1 MAEVVRTEKQGAVGI
16 VTIARP
22 ERRNALNLEVKQLI
36 VDALQSIAADAEL
49 AAIVLTGDGGYF
61 VAGTDIAEMSTMRPT
76 DHLRLDTDRVF
87 HVIRESRKPV
97 IAAVEGYAL
106 GGGCELALACD
117 IIMAADDAA
126 SANPRSRW
134 ASCPAPAA
142 PSACCAQPGA
152 TRHCSGR

>member
-1 MAEVVRTEKQGAVGI
+1 MAEVVRREKQGAVGI

-36 VDALQSIAADAEL
+36 VDALQAMAADDQV

-87 HVIRESRKPV
+87 HVDSRV
-97 IAAVEGYAL
+97 TQAR
-106 GGGCELALACD
+106 D
-117 IIMAADDAA
+117 
-126 SANPRSRW
+126 RS
-134 ASCPAPAA
+134 
-142 PSACCAQPGA
+142 G
-152 TRHCSGR
+152 